1 VTARERLRRARAVL
15 GASVVLSALLWG
27 AAATGL
33 LLVGTAIADW
43 LVPLPGVVRQWM
55 RAAALLAGLLVIS
68 TVLRRGRRVRSE
80 QRVALWLE
88 EHEPALGYALVTLVD
103 PAARDVGMLERSVA
117 GIDWRPTIRRAS
129 MRALAPPALLAAVA
143 AVLLLALPRGVV
155 ARVGTPKPGDALD
168 RPATRGADVDPLSPL
183 VVRVAP
189 PAYAG
194 EPERVLEDP
203 TSVAALIGS
212 RVAIEGP
219 GARDIDARLGER
231 TLSVVPRGPR
241 WSVLFS
247 MPARPQALR
256 LRADGRERLLVLEPR
271 ADSAPTVG
279 LLALARDTV
288 LRAPTGTIPFAARA
302 VDDLGLAAGWL
313 EVIVSSG
320 EGETFTF
327 RSATLGR
334 RSFGGSRQAELRA
347 ALRIDSLGLGAGD
360 VVHVRAVA
368 RDANAV
374 SGPGTGASE
383 TRTIRIARVG
393 EYDSVAVEGAAP
405 PEADKSEVS
414 QRMLIVLAEALE
426 RRRPRL
432 ERETVL
438 GESRRIGVDQ
448 ARLRRRV
455 SEIVFIRLEEG
466 EGGEH
471 SHHADDQRGSLTPEE
486 LLAAAEEATAEA
498 QTGEA
503 LDFAEDESPVVAINR
518 PLLEAYNAM
527 WDAGREL
534 DVGEP
539 GRALPHMRAAL
550 DAIQRARAAERIYLR
565 GRPPVAVVDLQNAR
579 LAGDRADA
587 APRARASRA
596 PPDDPLVRLGV
607 RLDAALELL
616 SRSSDAA
623 VDSLLLL
630 RVEALEG
637 APSLAAALGEA
648 VEELRRGRD
657 ASEALARARRATLGE
672 PVARGGIPRWGG
684 AW

>member
-1 VTARERLRRARAVL
+1 
-15 GASVVLSALLWG
+15 VVLSALLWG
-27 AAATGL
+27 AAASGSI
-33 LLVGTAIADW
+33 LVLAAAADW
-43 LVPLPGVVRQWM
+43 AAPLPAVFRQWM
-55 RAAALLAGLLVIS
+55 RVVALLAGVVLVAL
-68 TVLRRGRRVRSE
+68 VLRRGRRVRSE
-80 QRVALWLE
+80 RRVALWLE
-88 EHEPALGYALVTLVD
+88 ERVPTLRYALVTLVD
-103 PAARDVGMLERSVA
+103 PATRDVDELERSVA
-117 GIDWRPTIRRAS
+117 GIDWRPTLRRAS
-129 MRALAPPALLAAVA
+129 LRALAPPALLTALAAMS
-143 AVLLLALPRGVV
+143 LLALPSGVV
-155 ARVGTPKPGDALD
+155 ARVSAPSPGDALD
-168 RPATRGADVDPLSPL
+168 RPAAQSPDADPLSPL
-183 VVRVAP
+183 VVRVTP
-189 PAYAG
+189 PAYSG
-194 EPERVLEDP
+194 ERERVLEDP
-203 TSVAALIGS
+203 ASVAALVGS
-212 RVAIEGP
+212 RISIEGP
-219 GARDIDARLGER
+219 GAVSVEARLADR
-231 TLSVVPRGPR
+231 ALSVVPRGSR
-241 WSVLFS
+241 WSVLFT
-247 MPARPQALR
+247 MPARPEALR
-256 LRADGRERLLVLEPR
+256 FRGAARERLLVLEPR
-271 ADSAPTVG
+271 ADSAPVVR
-279 LLALARDTV
+279 LVAPARDTV
-288 LRAPTGTIPFAARA
+288 LRVPSGAIPFAARA
-302 VDDLGLAAGWL
+302 TDDLGLASGWL

-327 RSATLGR
+327 RSATLAR
-334 RSFGGSRQAELRA
+334 RSLGGARRVELGA
-347 ALRIDSLGLGAGD
+347 ALQVDSLRLAAGD

-368 RDANAV
+368 RDANSV

-383 TRTIRIARVG
+383 TRTIRVARIG

-414 QRMLIVLAEALE
+414 QRMLIILAEALE

-432 ERETVL
+432 ARETVL

-455 SEIVFIRLEEG
+455 SEIIFIRLEEG

-471 SHHADDQRGSLTPEE
+471 SHDEDERRGNLTPEE
-486 LLAAAEEATAEA
+486 LLAAAEAATAEA

-534 DVGEP
+534 DIGEP

-565 GRPPVAVVDLQNAR
+565 GRPPVAVVDLRKAR

-587 APRARASRA
+587 APRARAPRA
-596 PPDDPLVRLGV
+596 PADDPLVRLGV
-607 RLDAALELL
+607 RLDAALALL
-616 SRSSDAA
+616 PRSSAAA

-630 RVEALEG
+630 RVQALES

-657 ASEALARARRATLGE
+657 ATEALVRARRATLGE
-672 PVARGGIPRWGG
+672 PLTRGGIPRWGG